1 MSRTTPEMPQ
11 LVVRRYDPQQLRRRV
26 LLGVVAWVTT
36 IVVTVAVVRW
46 FATEPVNTADPVAY
60 EQLKQEND
68 KLKQRVAVLER
79 ADQVDR
85 IASSDLQQTLRE
97 REEEIAGLRTDIAFY
112 SRLVGGGAR
121 REGLAVHSV
130 HVSALKDARAW
141 TVTVTLTQNLKRSQV
156 SEGKV
161 QVAVEG
167 VSGGQLRS
175 LPWSE
180 LAAGGEVGGMPF
192 SFKYFQQVSGT
203 VMLPEGF
210 SPNRIKV
217 LVDAGGGGRIEQGF
231 AWDEAQAAEES
242 SNVQQQQE
250 KSGTGSAR

>member
-1 MSRTTPEMPQ
+1 MSRTTPPQIPQ
-11 LVVRRYDPQQLRRRV
+11 LVVRRYDPQQLRRRL
-26 LLGVVAWVTT
+26 LLGVVAWITTVLVT
-36 IVVTVAVVRW
+36 IAVMRW
-46 FATEPVNTADPVAY
+46 FAPVPIVGPSPAAHD
-60 EQLKQEND
+60 QLKQENET
-68 KLKQRVAVLER
+68 LKQRVAVLER

-130 HVSALKDARAW
+130 HVAPVKDSRAW
-141 TVTVTLTQNLKRSQV
+141 TLTVTLTQNLKRSQV

-161 QVAVEG
+161 VVSIEG
-167 VSGGQLRS
+167 VSAGQLKN

-180 LAAGGEVGGMPF
+180 LSAGDAGGMAF

-217 LVDAGGGGRIEQGF
+217 TVDAGGGGRIEQGF

-242 SNVQQQQE
+242 SNVQQQE
-250 KSGTGSAR
+250 KSGARTAR

>member
-11 LVVRRYDPQQLRRRV
+11 LVVRRYDPQQVRRRV
-26 LLGVVAWVTT
+26 LLGAVAWVTT

-46 FATEPVNTADPVAY
+46 LDTTPVNTTDPVAY

-141 TVTVTLTQNLKRSQV
+141 NVTVTLTQNLKRSQV

-167 VSGGQLRS
+167 VSRGQLKN

-180 LAAGGEVGGMPF
+180 LAAGGETGGMPF

-231 AWDEAQAAEES
+231 AWDEAQATEES
-242 SNVQQQQE
+242 NNVQQQQE
-250 KSGTGSAR
+250 KPGSGSTR

>member
-1 MSRTTPEMPQ
+1 MSRTTPQIPQ

-26 LLGVVAWVTT
+26 LLGVVAWITT
-36 IVVTVAVVRW
+36 VVVTIAVMRW
-46 FATEPVNTADPVAY
+46 LTPSHIAGPTPAML
-60 EQLKQEND
+60 EQVKQENET
-68 KLKQRVAVLER
+68 LKQRVAVLER

-112 SRLVGGGAR
+112 TRLVGGGAR

-130 HVSALKDARAW
+130 HVAALKESRAW
-141 TVTVTLTQNLKRSQV
+141 NVTVTLTQNLKRSQV

-161 QVAVEG
+161 QVAIEG
-167 VSGGQLRS
+167 VNGGQLKS

-180 LAAGGEVGGMPF
+180 VSAGGEAGGMPF

-210 SPNRIKV
+210 SPNRIRV
-217 LVDAGGGGRIEQGF
+217 MVDAGGGGRIEQGF
-231 AWDEAQAAEES
+231 AWEEAQAAEES
-242 SNVQQQQE
+242 SNVQQQE
-250 KSGTGSAR
+250 KPRAGTAR

>member
-1 MSRTTPEMPQ
+1 MHRNTPQIPQ

-26 LLGVVAWVTT
+26 LLGAVAWVTT
-36 IVVTVAVVRW
+36 VLVTIAVMRWLAPVPIVGPSPVV
-46 FATEPVNTADPVAY
+46 V
-60 EQLKQEND
+60 EQLKQENET
-68 KLKQRVAVLER
+68 LKQRVAVLER

-130 HVSALKDARAW
+130 HVAPLKESRAW
-141 TVTVTLTQNLKRSQV
+141 NVTVTLTQNLKRSQV

-161 QVAVEG
+161 QVAIEG
-167 VSGGQLRS
+167 VNGGQLKN

-180 LAAGGEVGGMPF
+180 LSAGGEAGGMAF

-242 SNVQQQQE
+242 QNVQQQE
-250 KSGTGSAR
+250 KSGAGTAR

>member
-1 MSRTTPEMPQ
+1 MSRNTPQFPQ

-26 LLGVVAWVTT
+26 LLGAVAWVTT
-36 IVVTVAVVRW
+36 VLVTIAVMRW
-46 FATEPVNTADPVAY
+46 FAPVPIDGPSPAAF
-60 EQLKQEND
+60 EQVKQENET
-68 KLKQRVAVLER
+68 LKQRVAVLER

-130 HVSALKDARAW
+130 HVSALKESRAW
-141 TVTVTLTQNLKRSQV
+141 NVTVTLTQNLKRSQV

-161 QVAVEG
+161 QVAIEG
-167 VSGGQLRS
+167 VNGGQLRS

-180 LAAGGEVGGMPF
+180 LSAGGEAGGMPF

-231 AWDEAQAAEES
+231 AWDEAQAAEETQ
-242 SNVQQQQE
+242 NVQQQE
-250 KSGTGSAR
+250 KSGAGTAR

>member
-1 MSRTTPEMPQ
+1 MSRTTPTIPQ

-26 LLGVVAWVTT
+26 VLAVAAWIATVA
-36 IVVTVAVVRW
+36 VTVAVMHY
-46 FATEPVNTADPVAY
+46 FTEVPAEAPSPVAF
-60 EQLKQEND
+60 EQMKQENE

-79 ADQVDR
+79 ADQIDR

-130 HVSALKDARAW
+130 HVAPVKDSRAW
-141 TVTVTLTQNLKRSQV
+141 TVTVTLTQNLKRSQI

-161 QVAVEG
+161 LVSIEG
-167 VSGGQLRS
+167 VSGGQLKN
-175 LPWSE
+175 
-180 LAAGGEVGGMPF
+180 LAWNDLSSGAAAGMPF

-217 LVDAGGGGRIEQGF
+217 VVDAGGGGRVEQGF
-231 AWDEAQAAEES
+231 AWEEAQSAEES
-242 SNVQQQQE
+242 SNVQQQE
-250 KSGTGSAR
+250 KPGAGTAR